1 MIPYPYADISEA
13 TEPQA
18 DENASLAGLTVLIV
32 EDNEL
37 NMEIAEYMA
46 TEAGAKVVKAFD
58 GRQAVGKFAASAV
71 GEIDMILT
79 DVMMPEMDG
88 LEETR
93 RIRALDRPDAKTVPI
108 IAMTANLF
116 EDDIREYTD
125 VGMTGVLSKPLNI
138 GQLMETVAKQIKKGE
153 KQWMN

>member
-1 MIPYPYADISEA
+1 
-13 TEPQA
+13 
-18 DENASLAGLTVLIV
+18 
-32 EDNEL
+32 
-37 NMEIAEYMA
+37 
-46 TEAGAKVVKAFD
+46 
-58 GRQAVGKFAASAV
+58 
-71 GEIDMILT
+71 MILT